1 MCVVLR
7 SADGN
12 ISASTKKSVHKADFF
27 DYMKRFLILLGLI
40 LIIIVPFFILTNLIL
55 KNLERKAEQ
64 KVEKKPL
71 VNIREDNRTKVKYP
85 DDFTIV
91 LVGDSMTERLGN
103 SDEIRANLKK
113 YYPGKSIEVLN
124 YGFGST
130 NILSVEKRLTEK
142 SFYTREFRPILDIA
156 FDVLI
161 LESFGNNPLS
171 QFPLEDGLKKQTQ
184 ALDRIVDLIRKG
196 NPGSKLVFLATIAP
210 DKFNF
215 GKGVLDLS
223 DKERE
228 KWALERTEYIK
239 NHINYAKSH
248 NIPLI
253 NAYENSLTKDG
264 SGRADFLSKDDYI
277 HPSPKGVIFISE
289 QIATS
294 LYEFRILEQ

>member
-1 MCVVLR
+1 M
-7 SADGN
+7 A
-12 ISASTKKSVHKADFF
+12 
-27 DYMKRFLILLGLI
+27 
-40 LIIIVPFFILTNLIL
+40 IIIIPFFIFSNQIF
-55 KNLERKAEQ
+55 KNLNKKEAPQ
-64 KVEKKPL
+64 PSKKPL
-71 VNIREDNRTKVKYP
+71 TTIQEDNRTKVKYP

-113 YYPGKSIEVLN
+113 YYPEKTLEVLN

-142 SFYTREFRPILDIA
+142 TFFTREFRPILDIA

-171 QFPLEDGLKKQTQ
+171 QFPLEEGLKKQTET
-184 ALDRIVDLIRKG
+184 LDRIIKLIKEG
-196 NPGSKLVFLATIAP
+196 NPRAKLVFLATIAP

-228 KWALERTEYIK
+228 KWALERMEYIK
-239 NHINYAKSH
+239 NHINYAGAH

-253 NAYENSLTKDG
+253 NAYENSLTGDD

-277 HPSPKGVIFISE
+277 HPSPKGVIFISG
-289 QIATS
+289 QIADT
-294 LYEFRILEQ
+294 LYGSKILEVISQ

>member
-1 MCVVLR
+1 M
-7 SADGN
+7 
-12 ISASTKKSVHKADFF
+12 KK
-27 DYMKRFLILLGLI
+27 FLILLGLI
-40 LIIIVPFFILTNLIL
+40 LIIIIPFFLLTNLIF
-55 KNLERKAEQ
+55 KNLEKKVEQ
-64 KVEKKPL
+64 RVEKKPL
-71 VNIREDNRTKVKYP
+71 VNIQEDNRSKVKYP

-113 YYPGKSIEVLN
+113 YYPEKSVEVLN

-142 SFYTREFRPILDIA
+142 TFYTRDFRPILDIA
-156 FDVLI
+156 FDILI

-171 QFPLEDGLKKQTQ
+171 ELSLGDGIKKQTET
-184 ALDRIVDLIRKG
+184 LDRIVDLIRKE

-210 DKFNF
+210 NKFEF

-228 KWALERTEYIK
+228 KWVKERVSYIQ
-239 NHINYAKSH
+239 NHMNYAKSH

-253 NAYENSLTKDG
+253 NSYDGSLTKDG
-264 SGRADFLSKDDYI
+264 TGQTDYLSRDDYI
-277 HPSPKGVIFISE
+277 HPSPKGVIFISKK
-289 QIATS
+289 IADF
-294 LYEFRILEQ
+294 LYESKVLEVGSK